1 MLLRRESLQ
10 KPSVDIVAIVIS
22 SPLKIGIYEKGKL
35 IESIQKVGKTS
46 DILPEIMDTLLKKY
60 NIEHIIY
67 TKGPGSYM
75 AIKLSFIFFKT
86 LEIAKNIKLLAAEGF
101 EFNNN
106 KPIKAAG
113 NSYFVKK
120 QGIISLEKNKKQGEF
135 FLPKEIDITLFDKD
149 TSPLYVLSPV

>member
-1 MLLRRESLQ
+1 MFLH

-22 SPLKIGIYEKGKL
+22 SPLKVGIYERGKL
-35 IESIQKVGKTS
+35 IKIIQKEGKTS
-46 DILPEIMDTLLKKY
+46 EVLPEIMDNILKSYKI
-60 NIEHIIY
+60 NHIIY

-75 AIKLSFIFFKT
+75 AIKLSYIFFKT
-86 LEIAKNIKLLAAEGF
+86 LEITKNIKLLAAEGF

-120 QGIISLEKNKKQGEF
+120 QGIISLEKNKKEGEF
-135 FLPKEIDITLFDKD
+135 FLPKSIDISLFDKD